1 MLLNIDKER
10 KQVNSDCLTCPYF
23 DKVKKKCNGI
33 GTVCFEF
40 DEKTG
45 TVYEPITHLPIKA
58 TIIKD
63 YMKYLKQRGK

>member
-23 DKVKKKCNGI
+23 DKVKKKCSGI
-33 GTVCFEF
+33 GKRCFEF

-45 TVYEPITHLPIKA
+45 TIYDPITKLP
-58 TIIKD
+58 
-63 YMKYLKQRGK
+63 LKINKLKKEN